1 MAQSFSVKA
10 VLQAVDENF
19 TSTTNK
25 AMQAMQKLQSA
36 SDTASNGMSKN
47 ANSMSSTFKS
57 MAGAIGLLKLSAKL
71 SIPLRTH

>member
-25 AMQAMQKLQSA
+25 AMQAMEKLQA
-36 SDTASNGMSKN
+36 TNNTVSNGMSKN

-57 MAGAIGLLKLSAKL
+57 MAGAMGVVQIAL
-71 SIPLRTH
+71 